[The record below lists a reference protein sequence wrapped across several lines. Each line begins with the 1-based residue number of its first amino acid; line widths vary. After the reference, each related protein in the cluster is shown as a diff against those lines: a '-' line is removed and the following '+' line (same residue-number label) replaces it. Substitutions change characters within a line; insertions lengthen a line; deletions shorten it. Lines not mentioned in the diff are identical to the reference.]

1 METLFIGKNIIF
13 LPEIHSTNS
22 YAIDLLKNVNLPEGT
37 VVHALNQTH
46 GKGQRGSA
54 WNAEPERNL
63 TASFILRPTFLDLK
77 NQFFLYQIVALGCY
91 DAMAEI
97 LDSSQ
102 IDIKIKWPNDILV
115 NGKKIAGILIENTIH
130 NNQISWCV
138 AGVGMNVN
146 QEIFDQKMKATS
158 LKNITGKNYSIDY
171 VLQVVCQQLEKHYL
185 ALLNSKKEAITSTY
199 LKNLFGLNEFRDF
212 EWNGKVE
219 SFCVKG
225 VGESGLLVLQN
236 EAGVEKQMDVK
247 DIKWIY

>member
-13 LPEIHSTNS
+13 LPEIQSTNS

-63 TASFILRPTFLDLK
+63 TASFILRPTFLALK
-77 NQFFLYQIVALGCY
+77 NQFLLYQVVALACY
-91 DAMAEI
+91 DAMAQI

-115 NGKKIAGILIENTIH
+115 NQKKIAGILIENTIH
-130 NNQISWCV
+130 NGQISWCV
-138 AGVGMNVN
+138 AGVGVNIN
-146 QEIFDQKMKATS
+146 QENFENNLKATS
-158 LKNITGKNYSIDY
+158 LKSITGKIFSIDY
-171 VLQVVCQQLEKHYL
+171 VLEILCQHLEKHYL
-185 ALLNSKKEAITSTY
+185 ALLNSRKENITSVY
-199 LKNLFGLNEFRDF
+199 LKNLFGLDQYRDF
-212 EWNGKVE
+212 ELHGKIE

-225 VGESGLLVLQN
+225 VGDTGLLVLQN
-236 EAGVEKQMDVK
+236 ENGEEREMDVK